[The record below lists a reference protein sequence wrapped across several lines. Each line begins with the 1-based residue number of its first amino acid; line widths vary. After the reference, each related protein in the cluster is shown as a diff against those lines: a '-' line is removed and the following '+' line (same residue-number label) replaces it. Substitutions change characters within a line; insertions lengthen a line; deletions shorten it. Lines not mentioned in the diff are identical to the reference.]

1 VLITLDSAEII
12 QVGHFAIDQF
22 CRSKKLMNDDMSESS
37 EYIHGSSPEEQ
48 HRLSLLNDI
57 LNESCLRELD
67 LQPGEKVLDLG
78 SGLGQFTRLI
88 ARTVGN
94 KGHVVGIER
103 DRHQILQA
111 KRLADSS
118 EESKLVEFRK
128 GDALEL
134 PLSESEW
141 GTFDLAHARFLL
153 EHVPRPSLVIA
164 QMVRSVR
171 PGGRVFVFDD
181 DHDNFRPWPEPPGF
195 HALWLAYVRS
205 YDRLGN
211 DPYVGRRLVS
221 LLRDGGLTSI
231 RNSCVFFGGC
241 AGNERFQAVAD
252 NLIGALEG
260 AKDAILS
267 GEFLDEE
274 SFYTGIDGLQHW
286 KAHPSAALW
295 YTACCAEGVVPN

>member
-1 VLITLDSAEII
+1 
-12 QVGHFAIDQF
+12 
-22 CRSKKLMNDDMSESS
+22 MSESP

-48 HRLSLLNDI
+48 HRLCLLNDI
-57 LNESCLRELD
+57 LNESCLRELNVQ
-67 LQPGEKVLDLG
+67 LCEKVLDPG

-88 ARTVGN
+88 ARTVGS
-94 KGHVVGIER
+94 KGHVVRIER
-103 DRHQILQA
+103 DRHQVLQA

-141 GTFDLAHARFLL
+141 GTFDVAHARFLL
-153 EHVPRPSLVIA
+153 EHVSRPALVIA
-164 QMVRSVR
+164 QMVRSLR
-171 PGGRVFVFDD
+171 PGGKTFLSRMMIMVTFD
-181 DHDNFRPWPEPPGF
+181 PWPDPPGF
-195 HALWLAYVRS
+195 HAIWQAYVRS

-221 LLRDGGLTSI
+221 LLREGGLTSI

-252 NLIGALEG
+252 NLIGDLDV
-260 AKDAILS
+260 AKDAILP
-267 GEFLDEE
+267 GDL
-274 SFYTGIDGLQHW
+274 L
-286 KAHPSAALW
+286 
-295 YTACCAEGVVPN
+295 

>member
-1 VLITLDSAEII
+1 
-12 QVGHFAIDQF
+12 
-22 CRSKKLMNDDMSESS
+22 MNDGMSGSS

-48 HRLSLLNDI
+48 HRLSLLNGI
-57 LNESCLRELD
+57 LNESCMRELN
-67 LQPGEKVLDLG
+67 LQLGEKVLDLG

-88 ARTVGN
+88 ARTVGS

-111 KRLADSS
+111 KKLADNS

-141 GTFDLAHARFLL
+141 GTFDVAHARFLL
-153 EHVPRPSLVIA
+153 EHVPRPALVIE

-171 PGGRVFVFDD
+171 PGGRVFVSDD

-195 HALWLAYVRS
+195 PAIWQAYVRS
-205 YDRLGN
+205 YERLGN

-221 LLRDGGLTSI
+221 LLRDAGLTSI

-267 GEFLDEE
+267 GDLLDEE
-274 SFYTGIDGLQHW
+274 SFCTGIDGLQQW
-286 KAHPSAALW
+286 KAHSSAALW
-295 YTACCAEGVVPN
+295 YTACCAEGIVPN

>member
-1 VLITLDSAEII
+1 
-12 QVGHFAIDQF
+12 
-22 CRSKKLMNDDMSESS
+22 MNNDMSESS

-57 LNESCLRELD
+57 LNESCLRELN
-67 LQPGEKVLDLG
+67 LQLGEKVLDLG

-88 ARTVGN
+88 ARTVGS

-134 PLSESEW
+134 PLSGSEW
-141 GTFDLAHARFLL
+141 GTFDVAHARFLL
-153 EHVPRPSLVIA
+153 EHVPRPALVIA

-171 PGGRVFVFDD
+171 PGGRVFVSDD

-195 HALWLAYVRS
+195 HALWHAYIRS

-221 LLRDGGLTSI
+221 LLRDGRLTSI

-260 AKDAILS
+260 ARDAMLS

-286 KAHPSAALW
+286 KALSSAALW
-295 YTACCAEGVVPN
+295 YTVCCAEGIVPN

>member
-1 VLITLDSAEII
+1 
-12 QVGHFAIDQF
+12 
-22 CRSKKLMNDDMSESS
+22 MNDDMSESS

-57 LNESCLRELD
+57 LNESCLRELN

-88 ARTVGN
+88 ARTAGS

-103 DRHQILQA
+103 DRDQILQA

-118 EESKLVEFRK
+118 DESELVEFRQ

-134 PLSESEW
+134 PLSGSEW
-141 GTFDLAHARFLL
+141 GTFDVAHARFLL
-153 EHVPRPSLVIA
+153 EHVPRPALVVA

-171 PGGRVFVFDD
+171 PGGRVFVTDD
-181 DHDNFRPWPEPPGF
+181 DHGNFRPWPEPPGF
-195 HALWLAYVRS
+195 QVLWQAYVRS

-241 AGNERFQAVAD
+241 AGNDVFQAVAD
-252 NLIGALEG
+252 NLIAALAG
-260 AKDAILS
+260 AKDAILN
-267 GEFLDEE
+267 GELLDEE
-274 SFYTGIDGLQHW
+274 SFDTGIDGLQHW
-286 KAHPSAALW
+286 KANSSAALW
-295 YTACCAEGVVPN
+295 YAACCAEGTVPN